1 MFNAAQGPS
10 AHFIVFLFLSD
21 QNNTKNKT
29 KKQTKFLKNEEKNL
43 VLRDII
49 IVNLNFSE
57 GQPKSISLE
66 LKRQPMFTLLKRAFI

>member
-10 AHFIVFLFLSD
+10 ANFIVFSFLSD

-29 KKQTKFLKNEEKNL
+29 KKHIKILKNGEKNL

-49 IVNLNFSE
+49 RVNLSISE

-66 LKRQPMFTLLKRAFI
+66 LKGSRCLPN